1 MCTNIATK
9 TRIAGSAKTASGWT
23 AIDEAYVGFDHATH
37 AWVDH
42 AVRIDFTSTSSG
54 DGVAVEMDLASG
66 KALLA
71 QLGEVIAAAEQS
83 GVAD

>member
-9 TRIAGSAKTASGWT
+9 TRVAGSAKTASGWI
-23 AIDEAYVGFDHATH
+23 AVDEAYVGFDHATH

-42 AVRIDFTSTSSG
+42 AVRIDFTG
-54 DGVAVEMDLASG
+54 AADGVAVELDLASG
-66 KALLA
+66 KALLSR
-71 QLGEVIAAAEQS
+71 LSEVIAEAERS

>member
-9 TRIAGSAKTASGWT
+9 TRIIGTAKTASGWT
-23 AIDEAYVGFDHATH
+23 AVEEAYVGFDHATH

-42 AVRIDFTSTSSG
+42 AVRIDFSGAG
-54 DGVAVEMDLASG
+54 DGVAVELDLASG
-66 KALLA
+66 RALLA
-71 QLGEVIAAAEQS
+71 RLAEVIAQAAAS

>member
-9 TRIAGSAKTASGWT
+9 TRIAGSATSASGWT
-23 AIDEAYVGFDHATH
+23 RVDEAYVGFDHATH

-42 AVRIDFTSTSSG
+42 AVRIDFSGAG
-54 DGVAVEMDLASG
+54 DGVAVELDLASG

-71 QLGEVIAAAEQS
+71 QLGEVIAEAERS
-83 GVAD
+83 GVA

>member
-9 TRIAGSAKTASGWT
+9 TRVAGSAKTASGWI
-23 AIDEAYVGFDHATH
+23 AVDEAYVGFDHATH

-42 AVRIDFTSTSSG
+42 AVRIDFSG
-54 DGVAVEMDLASG
+54 AGETVAVELDLASG
-66 KALLA
+66 KALLSR
-71 QLGEVIAAAEQS
+71 LSEVIAEAERS